1 MLVGRTLVLWGPAE
15 PTSANDDDRFDGP
28 VTALRNSSD
37 IDSRHDGKANVNI
50 QYLRVVGE

>member
-1 MLVGRTLVLWGPAE
+1 VGRTLVLWGPAE